1 MTTTPRRTTK
11 GKRTVT
17 HRVSKP
23 TEMNE
28 QSQAAVTEEINSPLG
43 ESTQDIP
50 EPAPVPKGLKPRVP
64 IGQRRPMAIS
74 ETLDPNFE
82 YRHVR
87 GNPLNLQRYIDA
99 GYEFVD
105 GGIEVGDHGLM
116 RGTRPDSRVS
126 IPSQDSNDRL
136 YLMRLPKEL
145 YDDDQKAKQR
155 EVDRTEEA
163 LYPDARNRGLEGKI
177 DISR

>member
-1 MTTTPRRTTK
+1 MAITRKTTRGKRPVTPRR
-11 GKRTVT
+11 VA
-17 HRVSKP
+17 KP
-23 TEMNE
+23 DTNEPSQSVEPGETE
-28 QSQAAVTEEINSPLG
+28 SPVEEP
-43 ESTQDIP
+43 TQDASP
-50 EPAPVPKGLKPRVP
+50 APAPVPKMLKPRVP

-87 GNPLNLQRYIDA
+87 GNPLNLQRFIDA
-99 GYEFVD
+99 GYEFVED
-105 GGIEVGDHGLM
+105 SVQVGDAGLM
-116 RGTRPDSRVS
+116 RGSRPDSRVS
-126 IPSQDSNDRL
+126 IPSQDSNDRM
-136 YLMRLPKEL
+136 YLMRLPKKL
-145 YDDDQKAKQR
+145 YDDDQNAKQR